1 MCRLEIWAGGCTQD
15 PGWCLHAW
23 RVIRNGEEMRV
34 IQEAGDAR
42 EKRQGMTGSRWGA
55 GGSRSQLER
64 WPEIEPAPPVL
75 EA

>member
-1 MCRLEIWAGGCTQD
+1 MYRLEIWAGGCTQD

-23 RVIRNGEEMRV
+23 RVIRSGEEMRV

-42 EKRQGMTGSRWGA
+42 EKRQGMTGSRWGLGA
-55 GGSRSQLER
+55 ADPSWRDGQRLNLH
-64 WPEIEPAPPVL
+64 PPVL